1 MFKWFD
7 FALSADLSGTE
18 NLYINKTDS
27 GLSFDTYFNC
37 IPIAK
42 VIKYTNIER
51 LAFVISA
58 VGSHRAEIAV
68 YNGSEKK
75 ILAKVEGDTIS
86 VEISAV
92 PPDSRLLYLIINGCA
107 KVNGVSVYAECKAVR
122 KISAAAVMCTYKRE
136 EYAVSNANLL
146 AEISQSNPLLS
157 QVILVDNGRTVSD
170 SSLNSKIRLVPNINN
185 GGSGGFSKGMSEA
198 VKNKDCTHIIL
209 LDDDVSIEPLSL
221 HKMLGFLQ
229 FVKEEYWDISVSGS
243 MLYIDNCL
251 RQFEAGGNFGKDG
264 KQKGFG
270 HYLDLSLRESLF
282 ENEAENDI
290 NYGGWWFMCMP
301 SDYARS
307 GQLPMPFFIKY
318 DDVEYAL
325 RCKLR
330 IITLNGVGIWHEP
343 FEWKYNSVSE
353 YYNTR
358 NYLHL
363 CALYCDN
370 FSKKKAKKIAKN
382 FMNEKLYRQQNK
394 MAKAVRLGYKDYRK
408 GLDYLSKINAEEKHK
423 EISKLNYEMLS
434 IDELNQKYN
443 LELTEEKIENGL
455 KDSLKSEYRSDHNFF
470 CHSLFIPA
478 ILKSKKIYFTDH
490 FFDTKEMYLKSR
502 FVVHYCRAT
511 KKAYITIDGKEM
523 SWKKY

>member
-7 FALSADLSGTE
+7 FALSAAVSGTE
-18 NLYINKTDS
+18 NLYMHKTDS
-27 GLSFDTYFNC
+27 GISFDTYFNC

-51 LAFVISA
+51 LVFVISVA
-58 VGSHRAEIAV
+58 GSHRAEIAV
-68 YNGSEKK
+68 YNGSEEK
-75 ILAKVEGDTIS
+75 ILAEAEGDTIS
-86 VEISAV
+86 VDISEIPS
-92 PPDSRLLYLIINGCA
+92 DSRLMYLKINGCDE
-107 KVNGVSVYAECKAVR
+107 VNGVSVYAECKAVR

-170 SSLNSKIRLVPNINN
+170 SSINGKIRLVPNINN

-209 LDDDVSIEPLSL
+209 LDDDISIEPLSL
-221 HKMLGFLQ
+221 NKMLGFLQ
-229 FVKEEYWDISVSGS
+229 FVKEEYCDISVSGS
-243 MLYIDNCL
+243 MLYIDNFL

-264 KQKGFG
+264 KQQGFG
-270 HYLDLSLRESLF
+270 HYLDLSLRESLS
-282 ENEAENDI
+282 ENEADNDI

-343 FEWKYNSVSE
+343 FEWKYNSASE

-363 CALYCDN
+363 CALYCDS
-370 FSKKKAKKIAKN
+370 FSKNEARKIAKS
-382 FMNEKLYRQQNK
+382 FMNEKLCRQQYK
-394 MAKAVRLGYKDYRK
+394 MAKAVKLGYKDYCR
-408 GLDYLSKINAEEKHK
+408 GLDYLNEVNAEEKHR

-434 IDELNQKYN
+434 IDELNKKYG
-443 LELTEEKIENGL
+443 LEISPEIIADELRKWEIIKPESNNKTAGIKRL
-455 KDSLKSEYRSDHNFF
+455 FSD
-470 CHSLFIPA
+470 
-478 ILKSKKIYFTDH
+478 KKLVVTDT
-490 FFDTKEMYLKSR
+490 FFDRKEMYINAGRTLHWDKILNKGYLTV
-502 FVVHYCRAT
+502 FKFY
-511 KKAYITIDGKEM
+511 K
-523 SWKKY
+523 

>member
-1 MFKWFD
+1 M
-7 FALSADLSGTE
+7 
-18 NLYINKTDS
+18 NKTDS
-27 GLSFDTYFNC
+27 GISFDTYFNC
-37 IPIAK
+37 ISIAK

-51 LAFVISA
+51 IVFVISV
-58 VGSHRAEIAV
+58 VGSHTAEIAA
-68 YNGSEKK
+68 YNGSEEK
-75 ILAKVEGDTIS
+75 ILAEAEGNTIS
-86 VEISAV
+86 VGISQV
-92 PPDSRLLYLIINGCA
+92 PTDSRLIYLKINGCDE
-107 KVNGVSVYAECKAVR
+107 VDGVSVYAECKAVR

-146 AEISQSNPLLS
+146 AEISESNPLLS
-157 QVILVDNGRTVSD
+157 EVILVDNGMTVSD
-170 SSLNSKIRLVPNINN
+170 SSLNNKIRLVPNINN

-198 VKNKDCTHIIL
+198 VKKEDCTHIIL
-209 LDDDVSIEPLSL
+209 LDDDVSIEPLSFN
-221 HKMLGFLQ
+221 KMLGFLQ
-229 FVKEEYWDISVSGS
+229 FVKEEYRDISISGS
-243 MLYIDNCL
+243 MLYIDNFL

-363 CALYCDN
+363 CDLYCERFTN
-370 FSKKKAKKIAKN
+370 RKARRVVRKK
-382 FMNEKLYRQQNK
+382 MLEKLGRHQYK
-394 MAKAVRLGYKDYRK
+394 MVEAVKLGYEDFLK
-408 GLDYLSKINAEEKHK
+408 GIDYLKQINPKEKHCQVC
-423 EISKLNYEMLS
+423 ELNYEMLS
-434 IDELNQKYN
+434 MSDLNEIKTGKQLSSGFFSIYN
-443 LELTEEKIENGL
+443 TIVV
-455 KDSLKSEYRSDHNFF
+455 DS
-470 CHSLFIPA
+470 
-478 ILKSKKIYFTDH
+478 
-490 FFDTKEMYLKSR
+490 FFDRKKQYFMKNKVIHYKEEIDKGYVTEFSFNKIMFFLFYI
-502 FVVHYCRAT
+502 V
-511 KKAYITIDGKEM
+511 KKLL
-523 SWKKY
+523 